1 MACAS
6 KKWADCGW
14 RMAVL
19 IVVCGLLGG
28 CSGSNSKA
36 SKTESEA
43 GAASAVNAAALPPPA
58 PAGEAGPAPTI
69 NSERAM
75 QYVKDVVAFGAR
87 PIGSANHKKLEDY
100 ITSHLKGDE
109 VEIDGFEADTPAG
122 KLPVRNIIAKYS
134 GTKDGIIVIAG
145 HYDTNYPL
153 RSTQYVGAN
162 DGGSSTAILL
172 ELANQLRSKHRD
184 GYSVWLV
191 FTDGEEAVKD
201 WTDQDSLYGTRHLAE
216 RWQKDGTNKKIKAF
230 LLADMIGDADLNID
244 RDQNS
249 TPWLEDLVYQAA
261 SKLGYQSHFFARSIQ
276 IDDDHKPF
284 VKVGV
289 PCADL
294 IDFEYGYGNVFHH
307 TPQDTVDKLSAKS
320 LQISGDVLL
329 ETVWMLDAR

>member
-1 MACAS
+1 LLVLCA
-6 KKWADCGW
+6 
-14 RMAVL
+14 
-19 IVVCGLLGG
+19 LLGG
-28 CSGSNSKA
+28 CSGKSNSDAKA
-36 SKTESEA
+36 A
-43 GAASAVNAAALPPPA
+43 NANPPAANGATVAAAPA
-58 PAGEAGPAPTI
+58 PPVSGEASGPAPNI

-100 ITSHLKGDE
+100 ITSHLKGDQVE
-109 VEIDGFEADTPAG
+109 VDAFDADTPAG
-122 KLPVRNIIAKYS
+122 KMPVRNIIAKYPGS
-134 GTKDGIIVIAG
+134 KDGVIVIAG

-153 RSTQYVGAN
+153 RDTNYVGAN

-172 ELANQLRSKHRD
+172 ELANQLRGKRRD

-201 WTDQDSLYGTRHLAE
+201 WTDKDSLYGTKHLAE
-216 RWQKDGTNKKIKAF
+216 RWQKDGTNKKIKGF
-230 LLADMIGDADLNID
+230 LLADMIGDTDLNID

-249 TPWLEDLVYQAA
+249 TPWLEDMVYQAA
-261 SKLGYQSHFFARSIQ
+261 SKLGYQSHFFARTIV

-284 VKVGV
+284 VALGV

-294 IDFEYGYGNVFHH
+294 IDFDYGYGNVFHH
-307 TPQDTVDKLSAKS
+307 TPQDTVDKLSPKS
-320 LQISGDVLL
+320 LQISGDVIL